1 MRSDFGYLFEGFII
15 SELIKEGKENIKFWQ
30 NKNKQEVDLILE
42 ENKKITP
49 IEVKFK
55 ENLKS
60 DNEIGLKVFLE
71 EYKLKEGYMVNLS
84 TQEKQEKI
92 NFILPYNLNL
102 FCNSF
107 CGILLLLLH
116 FLHQSQYMKN

>member
-102 FCNSF
+102 FCN
-107 CGILLLLLH
+107 
-116 FLHQSQYMKN
+116 